1 MCRFCIKSSHRERG
15 WGQRKRVEV
24 EERVSKRFNKVDLT
38 FSMIQEEAELW
49 RAVGQ
54 GYRQCGGVG
63 GYRRNQGC
71 LRSSR
76 KGRLGENSQ
85 KGSEKPR
92 RKGTEH
98 QDGGI
103 ETKKDDWGGIN
114 KYL

>member
-1 MCRFCIKSSHRERG
+1 MEGCGTGVQTVRG
-15 WGQRKRVEV
+15 
-24 EERVSKRFNKVDLT
+24 
-38 FSMIQEEAELW
+38 
-49 RAVGQ
+49 
-54 GYRQCGGVG
+54 GGRG
-63 GYRRNQGC
+63 RRNQGC

-92 RKGTEH
+92 RKGTEN

-103 ETKKDDWGGIN
+103 DTKKDDWGGIN